1 MALLFCIRSKVLIP
15 LAVLTLGLSMLS
27 CSKPDNQLEDLLR
40 TLDEVVYGGRKA
52 SFSKKNG
59 EGDQKANFLV
69 TLTLHLLGSCSDV

>member
-40 TLDEVVYGGRKA
+40 TLDEVVYGG
-52 SFSKKNG
+52 
-59 EGDQKANFLV
+59 
-69 TLTLHLLGSCSDV
+69 